1 VQEVWLVSAENKNK
15 AEMAV
20 KQDDIVSRASIVIK
34 APSSL
39 DIKEDGYFLI
49 IEGTEEVIKRADEL
63 LKDLGK
69 KYEDKEKVLAVVKE
83 QEDKA
88 TEGFGNILGF

>member
-1 VQEVWLVSAENKNK
+1 MQEVWLVSAENKNK

>member
-1 VQEVWLVSAENKNK
+1 MQEVWLVSAENKNK

-20 KQDDIVSRASIVIK
+20 KQDNMVSRASIVIK

>member
-15 AEMAV
+15 AEMTV
-20 KQDDIVSRASIVIK
+20 KQDDMVSRASIVIK

>member
-1 VQEVWLVSAENKNK
+1 MQEVWLVSAENKNK

-20 KQDDIVSRASIVIK
+20 KQDDMVSRASIVIK